1 MRKKDVFITRMDMKK
16 CNNKWQQ
23 IHCLKIFL
31 NWNKSLIDYENI
43 TLTIALSEN
52 VQRLGSIKDEYL
64 WKL

>member
-1 MRKKDVFITRMDMKK
+1 MKK